1 MMEPLQPADSSP
13 FPGDDR
19 ITEAY
24 EYVCGSG
31 NASLT
36 GLAEA
41 LGVGEAE
48 AARLADRLAELRLL
62 RPTDD
67 GTYAPGSPRI
77 AGAWLIAPA
86 VRQLEDRQRRIIRLM
101 TELDT
106 LTRIYEQSP
115 AERRSRPQIEVLPE
129 VAAVRKALTELS
141 AGARQEI
148 LTSQPGGARPADV
161 LDEALERTESVLRRG
176 ISMRTIYQH
185 TAQFSKVTVDYVKH
199 VTPLGVDVRML
210 SDALMRMIVFDR
222 EIAVLPL
229 HGDQDGAVVVGELSI
244 VDFVVHTFERA
255 WPAARPFP
263 VSYDRG
269 QVKGTSVEIQ
279 LSISR
284 LLVEGLEDK
293 VIARRMGM
301 SLRTCQRHI
310 SEIMSRIG
318 ARNRMHAG
326 YLLGRVIDGHD

>member
-1 MMEPLQPADSSP
+1 MELHLLVPA
-13 FPGDDR
+13 
-19 ITEAY
+19 E
-24 EYVCGSG
+24 
-31 NASLT
+31 
-36 GLAEA
+36 
-41 LGVGEAE
+41 
-48 AARLADRLAELRLL
+48 
-62 RPTDD
+62 D

-86 VRQLEDRQRRIIRLM
+86 VRQLEDRQQRIMHLM

-129 VAAVRKALTELS
+129 VASVRKVLTELS

-185 TAQFSKVTVDYVKH
+185 TAQFSKATVDYVKH

-210 SDALMRMIVFDR
+210 GDALMRMIIFDR

-229 HGDQDGAVVVGELSI
+229 RGDREGAVVVGELSI
-244 VDFVVHTFERA
+244 VDFVVDTFERA

-318 ARNRMHAG
+318 ARNRIHAG
-326 YLLGRVIDGHD
+326 YLLGRVIGDLR